1 MTCWACLDW
10 SGLNEDFY
18 LNAHAATFLRSLL
31 TWLLANIYIINRWEK
46 WCVICQ
52 KFYFKSNP
60 NREVSNVYQEKPGFL
75 IRHWLVGDIL
85 TRMAKNC
92 MKITKST
99 FWGQNSGGETWGA
112 KQIFWVLGCTSP
124 IPPTRG
130 KPESRIQNG
139 TLGTLALTLAQSD
152 DLPLRT
158 LWYFSLKKPLS

>member
-1 MTCWACLDW
+1 MTCWACLDG

-31 TWLLANIYIINRWEK
+31 IWLLANIYIINRWEK

-60 NREVSNVYQEKPGFL
+60 IREVNDVYQEKPGFP

-99 FWGQNSGGETWGA
+99 FWGQNSGGRHGGPSKFFGYWDVSHPVPPLGETLKAG
-112 KQIFWVLGCTSP
+112 
-124 IPPTRG
+124 
-130 KPESRIQNG
+130 SRME
-139 TLGTLALTLAQSD
+139 
-152 DLPLRT
+152 P
-158 LWYFSLKKPLS
+158 